1 MNHLAYHPFFASF
14 PLCAFI
20 TAFLLE
26 LLYGSRSQTTVRFLQ
41 LFGSAMVVL
50 AFLTGYI
57 ASSYASKTFLIPEED
72 IALHHRVGKVVLVG
86 ALLLPPLGFM
96 KSHIV
101 KMKVGFNV
109 FYWVVFLALVGAL
122 VLAGY
127 LGAYLVFIDGA
138 GVIGASRLN

>member
-1 MNHLAYHPFFASF
+1 
-14 PLCAFI
+14 
-20 TAFLLE
+20 
-26 LLYGSRSQTTVRFLQ
+26 
-41 LFGSAMVVL
+41 MVVL

-57 ASSYASKTFLIPEED
+57 ASSHASKTFLIPEED

-138 GVIGASRLN
+138 GVIGASRAN